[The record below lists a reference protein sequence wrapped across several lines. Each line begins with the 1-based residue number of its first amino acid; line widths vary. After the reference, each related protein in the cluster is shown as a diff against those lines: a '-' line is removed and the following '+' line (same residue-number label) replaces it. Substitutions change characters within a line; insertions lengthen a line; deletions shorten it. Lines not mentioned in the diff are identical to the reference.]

1 MLITI
6 ENTLLTNNTDIP
18 EMVAS
23 LFKENAKGNFNILNG
38 GYDYYGDFLLNNI
51 LSLPE
56 DLEKSFQENGNSFK
70 KIYEKLY
77 DLSLKEMSHKGY
89 EKLYELSLKEM
100 SYEGDKLVYLYKDYI
115 PYSFYAHHNLI
126 IEEKKVP
133 DIVFFLYKEDY
144 KLDENNPLSLLS
156 ESNIKDI
163 DNRYN
168 EILKK
173 SSANII
179 SLNVSSDIFNNKEN
193 LAKEIYR
200 AIINHPKWISANFI
214 KLFNL

>member
-1 MLITI
+1 MLVTI

-23 LFKENAKGNFNILNG
+23 LFKENAKRNFNILNG

-77 DLSLKEMSHKGY
+77 DLSLKEMSDKG
-89 EKLYELSLKEM
+89 
-100 SYEGDKLVYLYKDYI
+100 DNFVYLYKDYI

-200 AIINHPKWISANFI
+200 EIINHPKYNDIINN
-214 KLFNL
+214 KD

>member
-1 MLITI
+1 MLVTI

-23 LFKENAKGNFNILNG
+23 LFKENAKRNFNILNG
-38 GYDYYGDFLLNNI
+38 GYDYYGDLLLNNI

-77 DLSLKEMSHKGY
+77 DLSLKEMSDKG
-89 EKLYELSLKEM
+89 
-100 SYEGDKLVYLYKDYI
+100 DNFVYLYKDYI
-115 PYSFYAHHNLI
+115 PYSFYVHHNLI

-200 AIINHPKWISANFI
+200 EIINHPKYNDIINNKALIFM
-214 KLFNL
+214 

>member
-1 MLITI
+1 MLVTI

-23 LFKENAKGNFNILNG
+23 LFKENAKRNFNILNG
-38 GYDYYGDFLLNNI
+38 GYDYYGDLLLNNI

-77 DLSLKEMSHKGY
+77 DLSLIEMSHKG
-89 EKLYELSLKEM
+89 
-100 SYEGDKLVYLYKDYI
+100 DQLVYLYKDYI
-115 PYSFYAHHNLI
+115 PYFFYAHHNLI

-200 AIINHPKWISANFI
+200 EIINHPKYNDIINNKALIFI
-214 KLFNL
+214 

>member
-23 LFKENAKGNFNILNG
+23 LFKENAKRNFNILNG
-38 GYDYYGDFLLNNI
+38 GYDYYGDLLLNNI

-77 DLSLKEMSHKGY
+77 DLSLIEMSHKG
-89 EKLYELSLKEM
+89 
-100 SYEGDKLVYLYKDYI
+100 DQLVYLYKDYI

-200 AIINHPKWISANFI
+200 EIINHPKYNDIINN
-214 KLFNL
+214 KD

>member
-23 LFKENAKGNFNILNG
+23 LFKENDKGNFNILNG

-77 DLSLKEMSHKGY
+77 DLSLKEMSHKG
-89 EKLYELSLKEM
+89 
-100 SYEGDKLVYLYKDYI
+100 DQLVYLYKDYI

-200 AIINHPKWISANFI
+200 EIINHPKYNDIINNKALIFM
-214 KLFNL
+214 

>member
-23 LFKENAKGNFNILNG
+23 LFKENAKRNFNILNG
-38 GYDYYGDFLLNNI
+38 GYDYYGDLLLNNI

-77 DLSLKEMSHKGY
+77 DLSLKEMSDKG
-89 EKLYELSLKEM
+89 
-100 SYEGDKLVYLYKDYI
+100 DNFVYLYKDYI

>member
-77 DLSLKEMSHKGY
+77 DLSLKEMSHK
-89 EKLYELSLKEM
+89 EDEL
-100 SYEGDKLVYLYKDYI
+100 DYLYKDYI

-200 AIINHPKWISANFI
+200 EIINHPKYNDIINNKALIFM
-214 KLFNL
+214 

>member
-1 MLITI
+1 MTIVICYLTNRKVNYVRTI

-23 LFKENAKGNFNILNG
+23 LFKENAKRNFNILNG
-38 GYDYYGDFLLNNI
+38 GYDYYGDLLLNNI

-77 DLSLKEMSHKGY
+77 DLSLKEMSDK
-89 EKLYELSLKEM
+89 
-100 SYEGDKLVYLYKDYI
+100 GDKLVYLYKDYI

-200 AIINHPKWISANFI
+200 EIINHPKYNDIINN
-214 KLFNL
+214 KD

>member
-18 EMVAS
+18 KMVAS
-23 LFKENAKGNFNILNG
+23 LFKENAQRNFNILNG

-77 DLSLKEMSHKGY
+77 DLSLKEMSHKG
-89 EKLYELSLKEM
+89 
-100 SYEGDKLVYLYKDYI
+100 DKLVYLYKDYI
-115 PYSFYAHHNLI
+115 PYSFYAHHNII

-200 AIINHPKWISANFI
+200 EIINHPKYNDIINN
-214 KLFNL
+214 KD